1 MEFIDGLPIDR
12 YCNAHRLPIKE
23 RLRLFIT
30 VCGAVAHAHRNLVI
44 HRDLKPSN
52 VLVTDQGV
60 PKLLDFGIAK
70 ILSPD
75 ASALPTDLTAA
86 NVRLM
91 TPDYASPEQVRGDSI
106 TTSSDIYS
114 LGVLLYKL
122 LTGHHP
128 YRVKKN
134 LAQEIERVVCS
145 QEPERPSTIVSRIE
159 DEPATDGL
167 S

>member
-1 MEFIDGLPIDR
+1 M
-12 YCNAHRLPIKE
+12 
-23 RLRLFIT
+23 T
-30 VCGAVAHAHRNLVI
+30 
-44 HRDLKPSN
+44 S
-52 VLVTDQGV
+52 
-60 PKLLDFGIAK
+60 
-70 ILSPD
+70 
-75 ASALPTDLTAA
+75 TDLTAA

-134 LAQEIERVVCS
+134 LAKEIERVVCDRILTAQYDRQPYRRRTLDKWIVESHGDSSLS
-145 QEPERPSTIVSRIE
+145 QQ
-159 DEPATDGL
+159 
-167 S
+167 